1 MKRCID
7 GRQHSQQSQGTRKN
21 SSEPA
26 TETPAARTRYSS
38 VIERTKPY
46 RWKPGQSGN
55 PSGTAKRKSLR
66 MLLKEADPH
75 VAKELIRCMRSPD
88 VEQALEAMR
97 LYARFRHFAEWR
109 AGEFPALPANQHPAV
124 ANTGA
129 IPVTPEVQELKRVIV
144 DAIAAH
150 TKQKEVASGASHPAL
165 PNLCDMPPT
174 AQTEPAPAVVENGH
188 SEPLPPTSP
197 PFGKWK

>member
-1 MKRCID
+1 M
-7 GRQHSQQSQGTRKN
+7 RQRTQETPKN
-21 SSEPA
+21 SSGPA
-26 TETPAARTRYSS
+26 TESPATRTRYSS

-109 AGEFPALPANQHPAV
+109 AGEFPALPPNQQPAV
-124 ANTGA
+124 ANTDA
-129 IPVTPEVQELKRVIV
+129 IPVTPELEELKRIFV
-144 DAIAAH
+144 DVVSGYV
-150 TKQKEVASGASHPAL
+150 KQKEVGNGASQPPAL
-165 PNLCDMPPT
+165 PNLRVKPPT
-174 AQTEPAPAVVENGH
+174 AQAEPAAAAVKNGR
-188 SEPLPPTSP
+188 SETLPPTSL
-197 PFGKWK
+197 PFGNWK